1 LARCELTVGEADG
14 DTVDGIKEGVG
25 ETVAGSGLGL
35 GVGVTFGV
43 TTLVVP
49 LGVGKA
55 TVGGG
60 GTSPSESD
68 GNAVP

>member
-1 LARCELTVGEADG
+1 MAEADG
-14 DTVDGIKEGVG
+14 DTVDGVREGVVEGVG
-25 ETVAGSGLGL
+25 ETVARSGLGL
-35 GVGVTFGV
+35 GDGFGVGVTTPV
-43 TTLVVP
+43 
-49 LGVGKA
+49 VGKA